1 MHPPQFK
8 FARWLANGAW
18 LALLV
23 LLTLYFADKERDF
36 INPNQAV
43 VSTTGQ
49 GFAEVQ
55 LKANHQHHY
64 LANGTINHKPV
75 TFMIDTGA
83 SDVAI
88 PRALADELGL
98 VAGEAGI
105 STTANG
111 DVRVYRTQID
121 RLQLGEIVLH
131 NVKGSLN
138 PGMDG
143 NNEIL
148 LGMSF
153 LKQLDFSQ
161 KDNVLTLRTKHSLAP
176 KPGG

>member
-1 MHPPQFK
+1 MSPPHLK
-8 FARWLANGAW
+8 IARWLSNGAW
-18 LALLV
+18 LALLA
-23 LLTLYFADKERDF
+23 LLTLYFANKEREQ
-36 INPNQAV
+36 INPNQQV
-43 VSTTGQ
+43 TSTQNGTY
-49 GFAEVQ
+49 AEVQ
-55 LKANHQHHY
+55 LKANTHHHY

-88 PRALADELGL
+88 PKALAEELGL

-105 STTANG
+105 SSTANG
-111 DVRVYRTQID
+111 DVRVFRTVIE
-121 RLQLGEIVLH
+121 RLQLGDIVLH

-153 LKQLDFSQ
+153 LKQLEFSQ
-161 KDNVLTLRTKHSLAP
+161 KDDVLTLRTKN
-176 KPGG
+176 

>member
-1 MHPPQFK
+1 MQPPHVK
-8 FARWLANGAW
+8 IARWLSNGAW
-18 LALLV
+18 LALLA
-23 LLTLYFADKERDF
+23 LLTLYFAAKERAQ
-36 INPNQAV
+36 INPNQEV
-43 VSTTGQ
+43 NSTQAGGYAQ
-49 GFAEVQ
+49 VQ
-55 LKANHQHHY
+55 LKANNHHHY

-75 TFMIDTGA
+75 TFMVDTGA

-88 PRALADELGL
+88 PKDLAEELGL

-111 DVRVYRTQID
+111 DVRVYRTVIE
-121 RLQLGEIVLH
+121 RLQLGDIVLH

-138 PGMDG
+138 PGMDA

-161 KDNVLTLRTKHSLAP
+161 TNDVLTLRTKTN
-176 KPGG
+176 